1 MLRVM
6 KTLAIAVAFFATAPA
21 AFAESEKDCLLKGT
35 VQHTDS
41 AENATTNVKIHSVSR
56 FDEKSRCRTRRGQK
70 MEFKL
75 PSDNRV
81 QDAPNGSEV
90 QYRYRTDE
98 SGESNAELISVST

>member
-1 MLRVM
+1 MFREI
-6 KTLAIAVAFFATAPA
+6 KTLAIAVVFATAPA

-35 VQHTDS
+35 VQHSED
-41 AENATTNVKIHSVSR
+41 ANNGATSVKIHSVSR
-56 FDEKSRCRTRRGQK
+56 YDENSRCRVRRGQK

-81 QDAPNGSEV
+81 QDAPDGSEV